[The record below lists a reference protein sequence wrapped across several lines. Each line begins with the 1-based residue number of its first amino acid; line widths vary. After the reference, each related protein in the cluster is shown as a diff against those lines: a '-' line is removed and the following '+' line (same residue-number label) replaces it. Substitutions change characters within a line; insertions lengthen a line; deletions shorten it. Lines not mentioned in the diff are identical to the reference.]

1 MPRVRALAALV
12 CCVWVP
18 TLAGAD
24 PVTITG
30 GALTTVGIGGDTS
43 FTLTGD
49 GFSVVGFQGSR
60 PFSTCFP
67 CVAGDSLSFNSSF
80 KGDLNLGFGPA
91 IVDGVS
97 YPTLYS

>member
-1 MPRVRALAALV
+1 MPRVRALAAFV

-49 GFSVVGFQGSR
+49 GFSVGPAFPGSR
-60 PFSTCFP
+60 PPTTCFR
-67 CVAGDSLSFNSSF
+67 VWSE
-80 KGDLNLGFGPA
+80 
-91 IVDGVS
+91 IR
-97 YPTLYS
+97 